1 MSTDDIDYDEELYT
15 DTSMFDADEIVRSV
29 EEVAQKKKD
38 DEKKLSARKR
48 FEMMM
53 EDRKLAEELGDAFDD
68 DWSDDWNEEWCEAE
82 EEVS

>member
-1 MSTDDIDYDEELYT
+1 MSKDDIDYDEELYT

-29 EEVAQKKKD
+29 EEVAQKKKK
-38 DEKKLSARKR
+38 DENNLSARKR

-68 DWSDDWNEEWCEAE
+68 DWSDDWNEEWSEAE
-82 EEVS
+82 EAT